1 MALAEPQILSKLSW
15 LKQRIVTL
23 HQSPKRSTYEQMS
36 RQYADQL
43 KQLADSHRQRKQQR
57 DRQRLHNQNHL
68 QGTELKQSL
77 LTLQHQSQ
85 QDGIER
91 RQLKQNRDRALEP
104 IAQEVSEVEQQIR
117 ELKRQY
123 TTLSQNWQA
132 LMQQVYLAT
141 LASKEQHL
149 KLEDVDRN
157 LWQEECRLSILY
169 QDDHLIVVDKP
180 AGLLSVPGRRY
191 ALQDSVLSRLRYQ
204 LPKGSFL
211 AAVHRLDQ
219 ATSGVLAIARSPQ
232 SHKALSQQFAQRQ
245 VHKTYEAILSKPI
258 NNTSGTVSLPLWGN
272 PETRPKQIVDAQQGK
287 PSQTDFKVISNGEH
301 PRIEFVPQTGRTHQL
316 RVHAAHSD
324 GLDSP
329 ILGDRLYGAPNS
341 KARLHLHAVS
351 LEFQHPVTRAP
362 LRFSSAA
369 PF

>member
-57 DRQRLHNQNHL
+57 DRQRLHSHNHL
-68 QGTELKQSL
+68 PETELKKSL
-77 LTLQHQSQ
+77 LILQQQSQ

-169 QDDHLIVVDKP
+169 QDEHLIVVEKP

-191 ALQDSVLSRLRYQ
+191 TLQDSVLSRLCYQ

-245 VHKTYEAILSKPI
+245 VHKTYEAILSRPI
-258 NNTSGTVSLPLWGN
+258 NNISGTISLPLWGD
-272 PETRPKQIVDAQQGK
+272 PETRPRQIVDTQKGK
-287 PSQTDFKVISNGEH
+287 PSQTEFRMISNGEQ
-301 PRIEFVPQTGRTHQL
+301 PRIQFVPQTGRTHQL
-316 RVHAAHSD
+316 RVHAAHPN
-324 GLDSP
+324 GLNSP
-329 ILGDRLYGAPNS
+329 ILGDCLYKGLKPE
-341 KARLHLHAVS
+341 KRLHLHAAS
-351 LEFQHPVTRAP
+351 LEFQHPITKTP
-362 LRFSSAA
+362 LRFSSAV